1 MKQGDVMSYLDEPIA
16 NFDTVTELNE
26 RFHSQN
32 VLLVLF
38 KLIRPFRRHS
48 HSGGAHKLELPATSA
63 GSFHPAVASLTRL
76 LET

>member
-1 MKQGDVMSYLDEPIA
+1 MMSYLDEPIA
-16 NFDTVTELNE
+16 NFDTVTELSE

-38 KLIRPFRRHS
+38 KLVRPFRRHS
-48 HSGGAHKLELPATSA
+48 HSGGALELELPATSA
-63 GSFHPAVASLTRL
+63 GGSHPAVASLTRL